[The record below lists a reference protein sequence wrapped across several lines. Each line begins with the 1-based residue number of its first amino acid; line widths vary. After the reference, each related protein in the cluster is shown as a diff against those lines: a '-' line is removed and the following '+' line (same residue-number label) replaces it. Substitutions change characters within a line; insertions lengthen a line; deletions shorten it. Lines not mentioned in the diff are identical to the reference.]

1 MKRLVCA
8 VLTVMLIMACF
19 TSCETIGGSARELM
33 RAPKATGDMG
43 EIQRALYDYAGNAV
57 SIKHPVNG
65 TNRSAFLLADLNGD
79 KQDEAVAFYST
90 TNADGVD
97 AIHVNL
103 ISKTK
108 DGWKSVY
115 DVETVGSSIDKVE
128 VADISSTG
136 TISLLVGVEAYSAT
150 SKQLNLFTYDG
161 KKMTQHVQET
171 YTDFCVYDLMGT
183 GSKQLMIF
191 SLNLTDRSSV
201 VKMLT
206 FNGEVVE
213 QRGSVVTDGN
223 ISGYAQIV
231 AGKLS
236 NGTPALYIDSY
247 KSAVSMVTDVV
258 YYLNGA
264 LTNPFFDTTI
274 SETQLTLRNSTKL
287 STDINDDG
295 VLDIPFTD
303 IYPGYAD
310 KTDSDRQYVFTWKTF
325 DGAKF
330 TDVIKG
336 DFYYDGGYRLKFP
349 EAWVN
354 NITLVTDSTSK
365 MRSYRVWDPEAQ
377 TSTDEILRIRVY
389 DIDAFAKL
397 NTDDMI
403 ELARSETTVWA
414 ARIVMSE
421 GEYAIDETT
430 LKELF
435 ELI

>member
-8 VLTVMLIMACF
+8 VLTVMLIMTCF

-43 EIQRALYDYAGNAV
+43 EIQRALYSYAGNPV

-79 KQDEAVAFYST
+79 KQKEAVAFYSA
-90 TNADGVD
+90 TNAEGVD
-97 AIHVNL
+97 TIHVNL
-103 ISKTK
+103 ISKTE

-115 DVETVGSSIDKVE
+115 DVETVGSAIDKVE

-136 TISLLVGVEAYSAT
+136 TISLLVGVEAFSAT
-150 SKQLNLFTYDG
+150 AKQLNLFTYDG
-161 KKMTQHVQET
+161 KTMTQHVQET

-183 GSKQLMIF
+183 GNDQLMIF
-191 SLNLTDRSSV
+191 SLDLTDRKSV

-213 QRGSVVTDGN
+213 QRGSAVTDGN

-231 AGKLS
+231 SGKLS
-236 NGTPALYIDSY
+236 DGTPALYIDSY

-258 YYLNGA
+258 YYSNGG

-287 STDINDDG
+287 STDINEDG

-303 IYPGYAD
+303 IFPGYANR
-310 KTDSDRQYVFTWKTF
+310 TDSDRQYLITWKTF

-336 DFYYDGGYRLKFP
+336 DFFYDGGYRLKFP
-349 EAWVN
+349 ENWVN
-354 NITLVTDSTSK
+354 NVTLVTDSTSK
-365 MRSYRVWDPEAQ
+365 MRSYRVWDPDTESSA
-377 TSTDEILRIRVY
+377 DEILRIRVY
-389 DIDAFAKL
+389 DADAFSKL
-397 NTDDMI
+397 NTGDMI

-421 GEYAIDETT
+421 GEYAIDEKT
-430 LKELF
+430 LTELF